1 MTRICFRNT
10 DGLACVYHARQPN
23 KELLALHDQEIANA
37 DYDLNVVLVPPRG
50 FKHAANSN

>member
-23 KELLALHDQEIANA
+23 KELLALHDQDIANA

-50 FKHAANSN
+50 FINAANPK